1 MNTLIEQMSAQ
12 IDVLNALIE
21 DMRWRNE
28 RIAKAIARAK
38 AAEEE
43 MAPGATNPP
52 RTAPM
57 GRATKPSATRWRCR

>member
-43 MAPGATNPP
+43 MAPGASS
-52 RTAPM
+52 RK
-57 GRATKPSATRWRCR
+57 GERV